1 MNTTNKILE
10 KNFKNKKQTSRKKNF
25 FNWHDIEWQKVCI
38 VVKKLQKELVVAYN
52 NKDLVKVYK
61 LQNKLMMSFE
71 ARALS
76 VRRVANNKG
85 KNTAGFDKIIWNNPL
100 DKYEAIKELR
110 IILLKKSG
118 HYQPG
123 PVQRIWIPK
132 KYSKEL
138 RPLGIPNMIGRALQA
153 LIFPCLD
160 PVVEE
165 QSDTSSY
172 GFRKFR
178 SPNNATTR
186 IRTLLDKKTGP
197 RWVCMLVLANALIR
211 FHISFQKID

>member
-118 HYQPG
+118 HTSQG
-123 PVQRIWIPK
+123 R
-132 KYSKEL
+132 SKE
-138 RPLGIPNMIGRALQA
+138 
-153 LIFPCLD
+153 F
-160 PVVEE
+160 
-165 QSDTSSY
+165 
-172 GFRKFR
+172 GFLK
-178 SPNNATTR
+178 N
-186 IRTLLDKKTGP
+186 I
-197 RWVCMLVLANALIR
+197 
-211 FHISFQKID
+211 QKN